1 MMSTNGPSSQTS
13 AMTDFR
19 RVTEDFA
26 TAPQISV
33 ADVAEAARQGFTA
46 IICNRPDGEDPGQ
59 PAAAEIAAA
68 AHGAGL
74 TYTHIPVRGAPGP
87 AEVEAMRQAVDAAAG
102 PVLAYCRSGTRSIT
116 TWAIGQAMS
125 GAMSRGDLV
134 ALGRQAGYDLSGA
147 LGA

>member
-1 MMSTNGPSSQTS
+1 MS
-13 AMTDFR
+13 DFR

-33 ADVAEAARQGFTA
+33 ADVAEAKRQGFTA
-46 IICNRPDGEDPGQ
+46 IVCNRPDGEDPGQ

-68 AHGAGL
+68 AAAAGL
-74 TYTHIPVRGAPGP
+74 TYAHIPVRGAPGP
-87 AEVEAMRQAVDAAAG
+87 AEVEAMRQAVDAADG

-125 GAMSRGDLV
+125 GARSRGDLV
-134 ALGRQAGYDLSGA
+134 ALGRAAGYDLSGA
-147 LGA
+147 LGG

>member
-1 MMSTNGPSSQTS
+1 V
-13 AMTDFR
+13 ADFR
-19 RVTEDFA
+19 HVTDDFT

-33 ADVAEAARQGFTA
+33 ADVAEAKAQGFAA

-68 AHGAGL
+68 AQVAGL

-87 AEVEAMRQAVDAAAG
+87 AEVEAMRQAVEAADG

-116 TWAIGQAMS
+116 TWSIGQAMS
-125 GAMSRGDLV
+125 GARTRGELV
-134 ALGRQAGYDLSGA
+134 SLGRAAGYDLSGA
-147 LGA
+147 LGG

>member
-1 MMSTNGPSSQTS
+1 MS
-13 AMTDFR
+13 DFR

-33 ADVAEAARQGFTA
+33 ADVAEAKRQGFAA
-46 IICNRPDGEDPGQ
+46 IVCNRPDGEDPGQ

-68 AHGAGL
+68 AAAAGL
-74 TYTHIPVRGAPGP
+74 TYAHIPVRGAPGP
-87 AEVEAMRQAVDAAAG
+87 AEVEAMRQAVDAADG

-125 GAMSRGDLV
+125 GARSRGDLV
-134 ALGRQAGYDLSGA
+134 ALGRAAGYDLSGA
-147 LGA
+147 LGG